1 MCENNQDIEEIECT
15 PELDDLFDEFADEMD
30 TGEVSEEEEEIEC
43 TPELDYLFDRCVH
56 EMDTGEVSEED
67 EQEVETETPMEIE
80 KALLEVW
87 SLMHNYVFYL
97 FSL

>member
-1 MCENNQDIEEIECT
+1 MQ
-15 PELDDLFDEFADEMD
+15 
-30 TGEVSEEEEEIEC
+30 EEEIEC

-80 KALLEVW
+80 KALLVK
-87 SLMHNYVFYL
+87 VRF
-97 FSL
+97 